1 MGFSPED
8 QGHSGGS
15 SSGSSRKG
23 AEVELETPSW
33 GARGRGRGRPGTD
46 KLSSLSQGEAGGV
59 SGRDRRAAGR
69 WRAVK
74 GRNSGP
80 QKGMEPGR
88 AMALLKSLPASLLL
102 DHQSPTRLR
111 AFCGHSALE

>member
-33 GARGRGRGRPGTD
+33 GARGEGRGRPGTD
-46 KLSSLSQGEAGGV
+46 QLSSLSQREAGGRQRV
-59 SGRDRRAAGR
+59 GPESSRQVESSKRQELRSPKGDGAWPSHGPAKVPSG
-69 WRAVK
+69 
-74 GRNSGP
+74 
-80 QKGMEPGR
+80 
-88 AMALLKSLPASLLL
+88 LLL
-102 DHQSPTRLR
+102 GHLSPTRLR
-111 AFCGHSALE
+111 AFCGHRALE